1 MGQKRIPLD
10 YGKYKTSDR
19 QTKTD
24 SQRDRDKETETD
36 RQKDRQTDR
45 QTELWSVDTKT
56 ALIDAHLNAGII
68 LVVTV

>member
-36 RQKDRQTDR
+36 RQKDRQT
-45 QTELWSVDTKT
+45 ELWSVDTKT